1 MKSVN
6 MKKIITA
13 VIILLSSF
21 AAEAEGSF
29 DPFKDRQLIFDVVN
43 IASILAVIYMIS
55 SFILQVLRQNFDYR
69 IKSKVIEKGTAE
81 NIVHQLVQPN
91 KKDPRNTLLQWFFVL
106 AGIAVGFTII
116 NITRP
121 FGLHSLAIMA
131 FCIAAGFAGCYFV
144 TRRADK

>member
-1 MKSVN
+1 MKSIN

-13 VIILLSSF
+13 VIILLSSI
-21 AAEAEGSF
+21 AAEAEDGF
-29 DPFKDRQLIFDVVN
+29 DPFKDRQLVFDVVN
-43 IASILAVIYMIS
+43 IAAILAVVYMIS
-55 SFILQVLRQNFDYR
+55 SFILQIIRQNFDYR

-106 AGIAVGFTII
+106 AGIAIGFTII
-116 NITRP
+116 NFTQP

-131 FCIAAGFAGCYFV
+131 FCIAAGFAGCYFF